1 MSLLLEAREA
11 FQLGELYLDLG
22 DPFQAEE
29 EFLYALESFFYS
41 GIPVEENELVFAV
54 FEELLARSTA
64 YQEQLPTIALWSA
77 NGDYPDADS
86 ETSPIEEM
94 VDGNLIPTA
103 IDPAIEHL
111 IEDDI
116 LNRKYDF
123 PIYINKQVITYIH
136 YLTTGK
142 KRERVALGLD
152 RLVRY
157 RELFTRIFQ
166 EEGLPVDLMYFGLVE
181 SNYSTRAYS
190 RAKAKGIWQF
200 ISWTGRKYGL
210 RVDWWVD
217 ERSDPEKST
226 RAACR
231 YLKNLYAQFEDW
243 YLVLAAYNSGEGRV
257 GRTLKRYPNLDYWE
271 ICERRQLP
279 RETRNYVPA
288 ILAAIIIGKDPQRFG
303 FSPQKAEPYR
313 YRTVDIPSPTD
324 LQIVAEALAV
334 PLESLQELNPALR
347 RRVTPPDTETYDLR
361 IPVQAG
367 EEKLADLFAL
377 PMKDRLKWIQHPVR
391 AGDNLWKISRQYGV
405 SIAAIKS
412 YNSLPGRNPILRI
425 GQVLLVPLSNISPS
439 ATPYA
444 DDAPSQPI
452 RPGTYT
458 VQRGDTLWGISR
470 RSGIPVSVIQQRN
483 ALESSLLRVGMK
495 LDLADRPAP
504 ASQGTT
510 GRSAT
515 AGSYTVLRGD
525 TLWGISRKLGASLDQ
540 LLASNGLSRQS
551 RIYAG
556 QRLTVPGGMTTA
568 AAAPRVHVVRRGDTL
583 YGIARRY
590 NTDISS
596 LKSANRLTGSTLH
609 PGERLIIPN

>member
-1 MSLLLEAREA
+1 MDLLSEARDA
-11 FQLGELYLDLG
+11 FRLGEIYLDLG

-41 GIPVEENELVFAV
+41 GIPLEENGLVYSV
-54 FEELLARSTA
+54 FEELLARTAA

-77 NGDYPDADS
+77 NGDYPDGES
-86 ETSPIEEM
+86 EISPIEEM
-94 VDGNLIPTA
+94 VDSHLIPTT
-103 IDPAIEHL
+103 IDPTIEHL
-111 IEDDI
+111 IEEDI

-123 PIYINKQVITYIH
+123 PVYINKQVVTYIN

-142 KRERVALGLD
+142 KRDLVAVGLD
-152 RLVRY
+152 RLVGY

-166 EEGLPVDLMYFGLVE
+166 EEGLPLDLMYFGLVE

-217 ERSDPEKST
+217 ERSDPEKAT

-231 YLKNLYAQFEDW
+231 YLKDLYAQFEDW

-271 ICERRQLP
+271 ICERRKLP

-303 FSPQKAEPYR
+303 FSPREAEPYR

-334 PLESLQELNPALR
+334 PLETLQQLNPALR
-347 RRVTPPDTETYDLR
+347 RRVTPPDAKTYDLN
-361 IPVQAG
+361 IPLTADDK
-367 EEKLADLFAL
+367 KLAGLFDM
-377 PMKDRLKWIQHPVR
+377 PMQDRLKWIQHPVR

-412 YNSLPGRNPILRI
+412 YNSLRGRNPVLHI

-439 ATPYA
+439 S
-444 DDAPSQPI
+444 APFTDSAPDNPI
-452 RPGTYT
+452 GPGTYT

-470 RSGIPVSVIQQRN
+470 RSGVPVSVIQQRN
-483 ALESSLLRVGMK
+483 GLGSSLLRVGMK
-495 LDLADRPAP
+495 LDLADSAAP
-504 ASQGTT
+504 ARQS
-510 GRSAT
+510 SAGHSGG
-515 AGSYTVLRGD
+515 GSYTIQRGD
-525 TLWGISRKLGASLDQ
+525 TLWGISRKLGVSLDQ
-540 LLASNGLSRQS
+540 LLASNGLSRHS

-556 QRLTVPGGMTTA
+556 QRLSVPGGASTA
-568 AAAPRVHVVRRGDTL
+568 SASPRVHVVRRGDTL

-590 NTDISS
+590 NTDVSS
-596 LKSANRLTGSTLH
+596 LKSANRLNGNTLH